1 MDSFQMSPMLLGL
14 LIAWGVV
21 TIAFITLCIYRSVLG
36 LREED
41 QLFLEKGEDGMARDQ
56 AILIAKIEK
65 LSKPIWIL
73 GVIAGVLL
81 LAIAGI
87 AINDALKQF

>member
-1 MDSFQMSPMLLGL
+1 MESFQISPTLLGL

-21 TIAFITLCIYRSVLG
+21 TIAFIGLCIYRSVLG

-41 QLFLEKGEDGMARDQ
+41 QLFLEKGEEGMARDQ
-56 AILIAKIEK
+56 AMLIAKIEK

-73 GVIAGVLL
+73 GVLAGVLL
-81 LAIAGI
+81 LVIVGI
-87 AINDALKQF
+87 AINDAMKQF